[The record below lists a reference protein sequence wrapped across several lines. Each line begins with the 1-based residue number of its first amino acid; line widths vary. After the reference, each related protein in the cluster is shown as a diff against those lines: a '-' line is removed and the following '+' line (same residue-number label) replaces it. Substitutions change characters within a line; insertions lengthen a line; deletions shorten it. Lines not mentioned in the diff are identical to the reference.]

1 MRRSQSG
8 FTLIELLVVIA
19 IIAILSTIVLSSL
32 GTARQRARNTRAKS
46 EMSQLRAQA
55 ELYFASGTNS
65 FTGVCAATK
74 SDQGLSEMLTSIQ
87 SNATNVIC
95 ASDSFTWAVIADIK
109 DESKFCADSTG
120 YAGPATGGPN
130 NATSGPFACIPGS
143 TTATP

>member
-55 ELYFASGTNS
+55 ELYFTRGNT
-65 FTGVCAATK
+65 FTGVCTALK
-74 SDQGLSEMLTSIQ
+74 SSQGLSEMITSINKNSDGSASCGSDAFGFSVAAKIKEEGGGKPFCVD
-87 SNATNVIC
+87 SNGY
-95 ASDSFTWAVIADIK
+95 SDFISGSSINIQPTTFTPC
-109 DESKFCADSTG
+109 S
-120 YAGPATGGPN
+120 
-130 NATSGPFACIPGS
+130 
-143 TTATP
+143 

>member
-65 FTGVCAATK
+65 FTGLCTALK
-74 SDQGLSEMLTSIQ
+74 SVQGVKEMLTSIQ

-95 ASDSFTWAVIADIK
+95 ASDKFTWAVIADIK
-109 DESKFCADSTG
+109 DESKFCTDSTG
-120 YAGPATGGPN
+120 YAGPASAGPTANTG
-130 NATSGPFACIPGS
+130 ATDSSGPVSC
-143 TTATP
+143 TPA